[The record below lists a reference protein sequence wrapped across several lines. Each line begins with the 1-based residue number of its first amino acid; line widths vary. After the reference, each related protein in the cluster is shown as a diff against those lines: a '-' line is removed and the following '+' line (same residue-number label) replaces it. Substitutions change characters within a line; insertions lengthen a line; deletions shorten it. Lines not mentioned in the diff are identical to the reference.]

1 MKPSIKIWHLL
12 LLVWVILLFT
22 RVDFIIQ
29 SIILFY
35 RCCIIIFS
43 DFGSAVNLTNFSLLD
58 VFLSLFLIFALPLFF
73 IFKRK
78 RFQFLYV
85 KLNLYYAVLILL
97 LFAFIFAPLI
107 TDENPDFQKNLG
119 ITRLL
124 PPLSSVKVLH
134 LDNKKNEVKSDID
147 KFIEQREKVVKN
159 SFTDEFIYID
169 SLSQSKKIFYYQ
181 KGLAKQ
187 IDKNEIL
194 FSGGKPVI
202 TSRLFILG
210 TDEFGRDIFSRIIY
224 GARISLSVGLGA
236 VIISLI
242 VGLFFGYLSGYVG
255 GLFDIIFSRI
265 TDMFLAFP
273 IIFLVILI
281 LALFGNTILS
291 VIIVLGFSGWM
302 SLFKIVKGEVI
313 SIKQKDYFISAR
325 LLGLSKTQLLLKE
338 VLPVI
343 LIPVTVNIVFQFGNV
358 ILAESALSYLGL
370 GTGINSPSWGAMIES
385 GQEYLSHAWWMII
398 FPGFMLIIT
407 LLTANNIGRELNK
420 IYNPR
425 V

>member
-1 MKPSIKIWHLL
+1 
-12 LLVWVILLFT
+12 
-22 RVDFIIQ
+22 
-29 SIILFY
+29 
-35 RCCIIIFS
+35 
-43 DFGSAVNLTNFSLLD
+43 
-58 VFLSLFLIFALPLFF
+58 
-73 IFKRK
+73 
-78 RFQFLYV
+78 
-85 KLNLYYAVLILL
+85 VLILL
-97 LFAFIFAPLI
+97 LIAFVFAPLI
-107 TDENPDFQKNLG
+107 TNENPDFQKNLG

-124 PPLSSVKVLH
+124 PPMSSVKVLH
-134 LDNKKNEVKSDID
+134 LNHQKNEIQSNVD
-147 KFIEQREKVVKN
+147 KFIQQKEKVVKN

-169 SLSQSKKIFYYQ
+169 SLVLSKKIFYYQ
-181 KGLAKQ
+181 KSLAKE
-187 IDKNEIL
+187 IDKNDLL
-194 FSGGKPVI
+194 FANEEPVI

-210 TDEFGRDIFSRIIY
+210 TDEFGRDIFSRLVY
-224 GARISLSVGLGA
+224 GARISLSVGIGA

-242 VGLFFGYLSGYVG
+242 IGLFFGYLSGYVG
-255 GLFDIIFSRI
+255 GKFDIIFSRI
-265 TDMFLAFP
+265 TDMFLSFP

-343 LIPVTVNIVFQFGNV
+343 LIPVTVNVVFQFGNV
-358 ILAESALSYLGL
+358 VLAESALSYLGL
-370 GTGINSPSWGAMIES
+370 GTGINFPSWGAMIES

-398 FPGFMLIIT
+398 FPGFMLVIT
-407 LLTANNIGRELNK
+407 LLTANNLGRELNK

>member
-1 MKPSIKIWHLL
+1 M
-12 LLVWVILLFT
+12 
-22 RVDFIIQ
+22 
-29 SIILFY
+29 
-35 RCCIIIFS
+35 
-43 DFGSAVNLTNFSLLD
+43 
-58 VFLSLFLIFALPLFF
+58 FALPILF
-73 IFKRK
+73 ILKRK
-78 RFQFLYV
+78 RFHFLFT
-85 KLNLYYAVLILL
+85 KLNLYSAVLILL
-97 LFAFIFAPLI
+97 LIAFVFAPLAAG
-107 TDENPDFQKNLG
+107 ENPDFQKNIG
-119 ITRLL
+119 MTRLL
-124 PPLSSVKVLH
+124 PPLSSVNVLH
-134 LDNKKNEVKSDID
+134 LSNNKNEAQSDID
-147 KFIEQREKVVKN
+147 EFIVQKGKVVKN

-169 SLSQSKKIFYYQ
+169 SLTLSAEIFYYQ
-181 KGLAKQ
+181 KGLAKE
-187 IDKNEIL
+187 IDKDEIL
-194 FSGGKPVI
+194 FKGKKPVI

-210 TDEFGRDIFSRIIY
+210 TDEFGRDIFSRLIY

-242 VGLFFGYLSGYVG
+242 IGLILGYLSGYIG
-255 GLFDIIFSRI
+255 GFFDIVFSRI

-338 VLPVI
+338 VLPVMF
-343 LIPVTVNIVFQFGNV
+343 IPVTVNIVFQFGNV

-370 GTGINSPSWGAMIES
+370 GTGINFPSWGAMIES

-398 FPGFMLIIT
+398 FPGSMLVIT
-407 LLTANNIGRELNK
+407 LLTANNLGRELNK